1 MTEQPRETTPLLASS
16 ESSSSNLEAGALV
29 ASRSTTTLCNGFLEQ
44 DSIGIGE
51 MVKQETE
58 TLVGSSIPL
67 ILAYFLQFSFNFVN
81 ILSLGHLGADEL
93 AGAALANM
101 TLFMLV
107 NAPSVGLASA
117 LDTFCATSF
126 TASPDKKL

>member
-1 MTEQPRETTPLLASS
+1 